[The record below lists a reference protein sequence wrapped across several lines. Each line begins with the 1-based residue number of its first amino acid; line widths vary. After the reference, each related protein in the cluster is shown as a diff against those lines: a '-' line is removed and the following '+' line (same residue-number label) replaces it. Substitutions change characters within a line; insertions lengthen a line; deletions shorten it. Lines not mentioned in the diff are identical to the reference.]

1 MGSIRHQTIISSLL
15 VYIGF
20 LVGALNTY
28 FYVTN
33 GSFTPEQFGLTRIF
47 FDFGQNMYIFSS
59 LGIIPVIY
67 KFYPYYKDNLPA
79 QKIDIVTWAM
89 GTALA
94 GFFILLIVGFYFQP
108 VIVHAYQQ
116 KSPLIVDFYY
126 LMFPFALG
134 MLLFSVLE
142 AYCWAIHQT
151 IIANFLKETVM
162 RMVTTVFILLF
173 YFKII
178 RFETFIWLFTFL
190 YAFIFVVLV
199 LYLRKIK
206 QLYLPLQMSR
216 VTKKF
221 WEKMMGMQAFI
232 FGGTLI
238 SSIAA
243 TIDSVFIAHFQ
254 DLVSVGIFGLS
265 QYAANLVQVPQRSIQ
280 AIATGYLAKA
290 WKDKNF
296 KEINRIYVRSC
307 INLLLLAL
315 FIFGN
320 IWLNVAQ
327 GMEVL
332 HVQDKYKSGL
342 GVLFILGMARIVDA
356 GTGVNNVVINTS
368 TYWKFDF
375 NSGVIL
381 LTLRLPLT
389 WFLIKHYGIIGSAV
403 GELASYTIYNFIR
416 FEFLRRKFNMQPFNS
431 KTILAIVLGF
441 VAFFVSYLLFHPMNG
456 WTGIIL
462 RSALFSIIFLVGI
475 FIMNLTPDAMQLY
488 EKWFQKKSS

>member
-1 MGSIRHQTIISSLL
+1 MGSIRHQTIVSSIL
-15 VYIGF
+15 VYLGF

-89 GTALA
+89 GTALT
-94 GFFILLIVGFYFQP
+94 GFIILLVAGFYFQP
-108 VIVHAYQQ
+108 LIVHAYQQ

-151 IIANFLKETVM
+151 IISNFLKETVM
-162 RMVTTVFILLF
+162 RIVTTVFILLF

-178 RFETFIWLFTFL
+178 SFNTFVWLFTFL
-190 YAFIFVVLV
+190 YAFIFIVLV
-199 LYLRKIK
+199 VYLRRRK
-206 QLYLPLQMSR
+206 QLYFPFQISR

-221 WEKMMGMQAFI
+221 RKKMLSMQAFI

-243 TIDSVFIAHFQ
+243 TVDSVFIAHFQ

-290 WKDKNF
+290 WKDKDY

-320 IWLNVAQ
+320 IWLNVSQ

-332 HVQDKYKSGL
+332 HVQNKYQSGL
-342 GVLFILGMARIVDA
+342 GVLFILGMARIIDA

-389 WFLIKHYGIIGSAV
+389 WFLIKHYGIIGSAI

-416 FEFLRRKFNMQPFNS
+416 FEFLRRKFQMQPFNG
-431 KTILAIVLGF
+431 KTVIAILLGF
-441 VAFFVSYLLFHPMNG
+441 AAFFISFFLFNHLNG
-456 WTGIIL
+456 WTGIL
-462 RSALFSIIFLVGI
+462 FRSAIFSILFIVGI
-475 FIMNLTPDAMQLY
+475 FIFKLTPDAHQLF
-488 EKWFQKKSS
+488 EKWMRKNK